1 MYSDELNN
9 QEELQTKEEIIKDV
23 EENVISKDDL
33 DDYPDEALELEEN
46 KRTLVIDK
54 SDPTVASLIDKY
66 NRGKLLLQPE
76 YQRKYV
82 MKPPVASRLI
92 ESMML
97 GIPLPIVYFAEE
109 EDGSWSVIDGQQRL
123 TSIISFV
130 LGKFIYDGK
139 DFKLSSLEVM
149 KELNRKSFKDIPGDL
164 QEKIMDTPI
173 RSFIIKKESN
183 DDIKFEIFERLN
195 TGSTPL
201 NEDEIRNTVYRGKY
215 MQLLKEL
222 EENEVFDRIVN
233 KPNFKN
239 RMLYRGMILRFF
251 AFYENTYLNYK
262 PNMKQFCNKHIKKF
276 RNMDDEMMEEYRKVF
291 KDAISCVNTVFDVN
305 AFRRLIKDDKSN
317 NYVWTK
323 TRINMALYDVQMYG
337 FTRYKKEDIINH
349 SEEIREAM
357 YNLITSNQ
365 EFIDSIEIQTSN
377 TDMVNRR
384 FKIWL
389 EILEDIMKQ
398 DLTNPNPRCFPDS
411 IKQQLFDKDPTCK
424 LCHQRILSI
433 DDAHVDHIIP
443 YSKGGRT
450 TFENAQLA
458 HRYCN
463 QHKGNNV

>member
-1 MYSDELNN
+1 MYSEDLNN
-9 QEELQTKEEIIKDV
+9 SEELQTKDEIIQEV
-23 EENVISKDDL
+23 ENNVISKDDL
-33 DDYPDEALELEEN
+33 EDSPDEALELEEN

-82 MKPPVASRLI
+82 MKPPVASKLI

-109 EDGSWSVIDGQQRL
+109 EDGTWSVIDGQQRL

-139 DFKLSSLEVM
+139 DFKLSSLDVM
-149 KELNRKSFKDIPGDL
+149 KELNRKTFKDIPGDL

-222 EENEVFDRIVN
+222 ESNETFDKIVA

-276 RNMDDEMMEEYRKVF
+276 INMDDEMVEDYRKIF
-291 KDAISCVNTVFDVN
+291 KDTISSIYTVFGTN
-305 AFRRLIKDDKSN
+305 AFRRMIKDADSN
-317 NYVWTK
+317 NYSWTK

-337 FTRYKKEDIINH
+337 FTRYKKEDIIRH
-349 SEEIREAM
+349 ADEIRDAM
-357 YNLITSNQ
+357 YNLMTSSQ
-365 EFIDSIEIQTSN
+365 EFIDSIEITTSS

-384 FKIWL
+384 FKMWL
-389 EILEDIMKQ
+389 EKLEDIMKQ
-398 DLTNPNPRCFPDS
+398 DVDNPNPRCFPDS
-411 IKQQLFDKDPTCK
+411 IKSELFNEDPTCK
-424 LCHQRILSI
+424 LCGQRILNY
-433 DDAHVDHIIP
+433 DDAHVDHIKP
-443 YSKGGRT
+443 YANGGLT
-450 TFENAQLA
+450 VKENGQLA

-463 QHKGNNV
+463 QHKSNKE

>member
-1 MYSDELNN
+1 MYNETENN
-9 QEELQTKEEIIKDV
+9 KEEFQTREELIKDI
-23 EENVISKDDL
+23 ESNVISKDDIDAV
-33 DDYPDEALELEEN
+33 DDEELVLEDN

-54 SDPTVASLIDKY
+54 SDPTIASLIDKY
-66 NRGKLLLQPE
+66 NRGKLILQPE

-92 ESMML
+92 ESILL

-109 EDGSWSVIDGQQRL
+109 EDGTWSIIDGQQRL
-123 TSIISFV
+123 TSIISFI

-139 DFKLSSLEVM
+139 DFKLSNLDVM
-149 KELNRKSFKDIPGDL
+149 KELQRKSFKEIPSDL
-164 QEKIMDTPI
+164 QEKILDTPI

-222 EENEVFDRIVN
+222 ENNPTFDEIVA

-251 AFYENTYLNYK
+251 AFYENSYLNYK

-276 RNMDDEMMEEYRKVF
+276 RNMDDDMIEDYRKIF
-291 KDAISCVNTVFDVN
+291 KDTISSVYSIFGTN
-305 AFRRLIKDDKSN
+305 AFRRMIKDADSN
-317 NYVWTK
+317 NYSWTK

-337 FTRYKKEDIINH
+337 FTRYKKEDLIRH
-349 SEEIREAM
+349 ADEIRDTM
-357 YNLITSNQ
+357 FQLMTTNQ

-384 FKIWL
+384 FRMWL
-389 EILEDIMKQ
+389 DKLEDIMKQ
-398 DLTNPNPRCFPDS
+398 DINNQNPRCFPDS
-411 IKQQLFDKDPTCK
+411 IKTKLFYEDPTCK
-424 LCHQRILSI
+424 ICNQRILNY
-433 DDAHVDHIIP
+433 DDAHVDHIKP
-443 YSKGGRT
+443 YANGGLT
-450 TFENAQLA
+450 TIENAQLA
-458 HRYCN
+458 HRFCN
-463 QHKGNNV
+463 QHKSNNE